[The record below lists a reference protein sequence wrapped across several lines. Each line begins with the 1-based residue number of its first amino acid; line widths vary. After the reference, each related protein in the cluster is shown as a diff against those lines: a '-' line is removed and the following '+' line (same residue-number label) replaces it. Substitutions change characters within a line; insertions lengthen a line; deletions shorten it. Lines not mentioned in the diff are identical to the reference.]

1 VRSPGEGRVSGS
13 WRETTLLRRVAAAA
27 ALVLAAGA
35 VPAVGLTVTGAE
47 ASAPVAADPP
57 IRPGG
62 SFDAK
67 DSKVRVKPSKYSVV
81 DVDVAGV
88 AAALRNAPVAGRSEA
103 RQTFRVPTPTG
114 GFERFAVR
122 RTQAM
127 EPKLAAANPDIATW
141 SGQSLDNPGTTIA
154 LDVTPMGFHASV
166 RGPNGQGAWLVDPAY
181 NRRGTTTHLSYYAAA
196 VPKTDAQEFVERET
210 RSIGASL
217 APAVDGSPV
226 ADRANKTVVR
236 RVYRLALTSDPS
248 YAAYFGTANVLAEKV
263 TLINRVNQIYNDDL
277 AITMLLV
284 NDTDKLNLD
293 TTAKALGPNG
303 PCGAH
308 PCFDQVA
315 NPTDPPA
322 DQYSQLDFCD
332 IGTLGRN
339 RTVLGQ
345 LIGASNYDVGHIGL
359 GVNGGGVAFL
369 GVVGWDYKGSGC
381 TGLPQPQGDFFAID
395 YVAHELGHQF
405 AGNHTFNGVQYACSG
420 GNREPSTSVEPGSG
434 SSVMAYAGICLQD
447 DLQPHT
453 DPYFSQRTN
462 DEVNAYTGNPTA
474 PVTEVQTVS
483 LSGFDTDGESID
495 IDYPG
500 PTGPV
505 TLTRGT
511 TYNAAGIEAA
521 VESLTGQNV
530 TVAGWGYDPY
540 GDPIELIAPLSLP
553 DDTGFQVIFSGSPD
567 PEVYGGA
574 GDAGALTVASGSAGV
589 SGFVGETAK
598 GGGADNGGV
607 TVATSNRVPKAKAPK
622 DRTLPLRTP
631 FKLTGSAKDKDKRQK
646 LTFLWEQN
654 DQGGDEG
661 TKLVANNKKN
671 GPLFR
676 VFGTRAKV
684 TDRGTLLS
692 PSPKENKASRD
703 GTRYFPDLKQV
714 LKGNTNAKTG
724 RCPLVPPPP
733 EDLDQYEP
741 PKGSVIDCY
750 SEFLPVKGYM
760 GRPNSKGPSM
770 HFRLTVRD
778 GYDVGGGVDTADV
791 TLKLDPRAGPF
802 LITSQKDKGTTIR
815 GGSSRLVTWKVN
827 GTRFLAEN
835 VRILLTT
842 DGGKTWK
849 SMGKTTNDG
858 SAKVRFPNVKAKKA
872 RIMIEAVD
880 NYFFTVNDAWFRIG

>member
-1 VRSPGEGRVSGS
+1 M
-13 WRETTLLRRVAAAA
+13 LRRVAATA
-27 ALVLAAGA
+27 ALVLVGAA
-35 VPAVGLTVTGAE
+35 VPVLAANGVVSGAQ
-47 ASAPVAADPP
+47 ASPAAAEDTLY
-57 IRPGG
+57 RAGG
-62 SFDAK
+62 GYDAK
-67 DSKVRVKPSKYSVV
+67 DSKVRVTPEQYSAVE
-81 DVDVAGV
+81 VDVAGV
-88 AAALRNAPVAGRSEA
+88 AATLRGAPVAGRSEA

-114 GFERFAVR
+114 GLERFAVR
-122 RTQAM
+122 RTQTM
-127 EPKLAAANPDIATW
+127 EPKLAAANRDVLTW
-141 SGQSLDNPGTTIA
+141 SGHSLDNPGTTIA

-196 VPKTDAQEFVERET
+196 VEANPAEQFVEQET
-210 RSIGASL
+210 RSIGNSL
-217 APAVDGSPV
+217 AP
-226 ADRANKTVVR
+226 KVVGDPAPDKASKR
-236 RVYRLALTSDPS
+236 VVQRVYRLALTSDPS
-248 YAAYFGTANVLAEKV
+248 YAAYFGTENVLAEKV

-277 AITMLLV
+277 AITMRLV

-293 TTAKALGPNG
+293 TTAKALGPDG

-308 PCFDQVA
+308 ACFDQVA
-315 NPTDPPA
+315 NPSDPPA

-381 TGLPQPQGDFFAID
+381 TGLPEPKGDFFAID

-405 AGNHTFNGVQYACSG
+405 AGNHTFNGVQFACSG
-420 GNREPSTSVEPGSG
+420 GNREPSASVEPGSG

-462 DEVNAYTGNPTA
+462 DEVNAYTGSPTL

-495 IDYPG
+495 LDYPG
-500 PTGPV
+500 PTGPI

-511 TYNAAGIEAA
+511 SYNAVAIEAA
-521 VESLTGQNV
+521 VETLTGQNV

-540 GDPIELIAPLSLP
+540 GDPIDLIAPLTAP
-553 DDTGFQVIFSGSPD
+553 DDTGFQIIFAPSAD
-567 PEVYGGA
+567 PEVYGGG
-574 GDAGALTVASGSAGV
+574 GDLASLQVSSLSAGV

-598 GGGADNGGV
+598 GGPADNGGV
-607 TVATSNRVPKAKAPK
+607 TVQTLNRAPKAKAPR

-646 LTFLWEQN
+646 LTYLWEQN

-661 TKLVANNKKN
+661 TALVSNKKRN

-684 TDRGTLLS
+684 TPAGTLVS
-692 PSPKENKASRD
+692 PSPKLNQATGD
-703 GTRYFPDLKQV
+703 PTRYFPDLAQV

-724 RCPLVPPPP
+724 RCPKVDPLPD
-733 EDLDQYEP
+733 DLDDYEP
-741 PKGSVIDCY
+741 VKGSIVDCY
-750 SEFLPVKGYM
+750 SEFLPTKGYR
-760 GRPNSKGPSM
+760 GRAGSQARVM

-778 GYDVGGGVDTADV
+778 GYDAGGGVDTADV
-791 TLKLDPRAGPF
+791 RLKLDPRAGPF
-802 LITSQKDKGTTIR
+802 LVTSQKEKGTVVR
-815 GGSSRLVTWKVN
+815 AGSNRLVTWKVN
-827 GTRFLAEN
+827 GTRFLAED
-835 VRILLTT
+835 VRILLSTNK
-842 DGGKTWK
+842 GKTWTK
-849 SMGKTTNDG
+849 LAKTTNDG
-858 SAKVRFPNVKAKKA
+858 SAKVQIPNVRSKKA
-872 RIMIEAVD
+872 RIMVEAAG
-880 NYFFTVNDAWFRIG
+880 NYFFAVNDRWFKIQ

>member
-1 VRSPGEGRVSGS
+1 M
-13 WRETTLLRRVAAAA
+13 LRRVAAAA
-27 ALVLAAGA
+27 ALVLVGAA
-35 VPAVGLTVTGAE
+35 VPAVGLAGAE
-47 ASAPVAADPP
+47 ASPAPVADDSLY
-57 IRPGG
+57 RPGG
-62 SFDAK
+62 GFDTK
-67 DSKVRVKPSKYSVV
+67 DSKVRVTPTKYTAVE
-81 DVDVAGV
+81 VDVAGV
-88 AAALRNAPVAGRSEA
+88 AAALRNAPVAGRSES

-127 EPKLAAANPDIATW
+127 QPKLAAANPDILTW

-166 RGPNGQGAWLVDPAY
+166 RGADGQGAWLVDPAY

-196 VPKTDAQEFVERET
+196 VDKNPAQEFVERET
-210 RSIGASL
+210 RAIGNSL
-217 APAVDGSPV
+217 APVVDGGP
-226 ADRANKTVVR
+226 AAERANKKVVQ

-248 YAAYFGTANVLAEKV
+248 YAAYFGTENVLAEKV

-277 AITMLLV
+277 AITMQLV

-293 TTAKALGPNG
+293 SAAEALGANG

-308 PCFDQVA
+308 ACFDQVA
-315 NPTDPPA
+315 NPSDPPA

-420 GNREPSTSVEPGSG
+420 GNREPSASVEPGSG

-447 DLQPHT
+447 DLQPHS

-462 DEVNAYTGNPTA
+462 DEVNAYTGNETL

-483 LSGFDTDGESID
+483 LRGFDTDGESID
-495 IDYPG
+495 LDYPG

-511 TYNAAGIEAA
+511 TYTAAGIEAA
-521 VESLTGQNV
+521 VESLTGRNV
-530 TVAGWGYDPY
+530 TVTGWGYDPY
-540 GDPIELIAPLSLP
+540 GDPIELLAPLTAP

-574 GDAGALTVASGSAGV
+574 GDAAALEVSSGSAGV

-598 GGGADNGGV
+598 GGTADNGGV
-607 TVATSNRVPKAKAPK
+607 TVETRNRAPKAKAPE

-631 FKLTGSAKDKDKRQK
+631 FKLTGSATDKDKRQK
-646 LTFLWEQN
+646 LTYLWEQN
-654 DQGGDEG
+654 DQGGEDG
-661 TKLVANNKKN
+661 TKLVANNKAN

-684 TDRGTLLS
+684 SPRGTLQS
-692 PSPKENKASRD
+692 PSPKQNNATGEP
-703 GTRYFPDLKQV
+703 TRYFPDLAQV

-724 RCPLVPPPP
+724 RCPFVPPPP
-733 EDLDQYEP
+733 DDLDQYEP
-741 PKGSVIDCY
+741 VKGSIVDCY
-750 SEFLPVKGYM
+750 SEFLPVRGYM
-760 GRPNSKGPSM
+760 GRPNAKGPAM

-778 GYDVGGGVDTADV
+778 GYDNGGGVDTADV

-802 LITSQKDKGTTIR
+802 LVTSQKSKTTVR
-815 GGSSRLVTWKVN
+815 AGSKRLVTWKVN

-835 VRILLTT
+835 VRILITT
-842 DGGKTWK
+842 DGGKTWTK
-849 SMGKTTNDG
+849 LAKTTNDG
-858 SAKVRFPNVKAKKA
+858 AAKVRFPGGSAKKA

-880 NYFFTVNDAWFRIG
+880 NYFFAVNDAWFKIG